1 MLSARCGRLV
11 AIEIDRD
18 LVAHLQSMYA
28 DRPNVEVIQGDAL
41 ETDWGSIAGP
51 SYLFAGNLPYYITTP
66 LIFRV
71 LESPRAARAVLLI
84 QREVAERLA
93 AAPGSSDYG
102 ALTVNVQVA
111 ATVKLIGKVS
121 AGAFHPKPTVDSAI
135 VLLTPHVEPLLG
147 ANEETAFRKFVQAAF
162 GMRRKQMLRV
172 LRELWIPSPEHASA
186 ILSEAGIDHATRPE
200 TIDPAG
206 FVTLFRRVE
215 SLQKARTTGNTGNA
229 G

>member
-1 MLSARCGRLV
+1 
-11 AIEIDRD
+11 
-18 LVAHLQSMYA
+18 
-28 DRPNVEVIQGDAL
+28 
-41 ETDWGSIAGP
+41 
-51 SYLFAGNLPYYITTP
+51 
-66 LIFRV
+66 
-71 LESPRAARAVLLI
+71 
-84 QREVAERLA
+84 VAERLA

-200 TIDPAG
+200 TIYSDA
-206 FVTLFRRVE
+206 L
-215 SLQKARTTGNTGNA
+215 KACKKPEPRGTQGTQGRTRWKNCRYHNHD
-229 G
+229 